1 MEVGSLVICQCAY
14 EKYQDAFDFP
24 VNIPTPG
31 KIYTI
36 RQVITLGAFKGV
48 LLEEVHNRK
57 VETIEFG
64 LMEIQF
70 EASCFDIVPE
80 ADLNE
85 LKELL

>member
-1 MEVGSLVICQCAY
+1 MEIGSLVICQCAY

-24 VNIPTPG
+24 VNIPAPG
-31 KIYTI
+31 KIYTV
-36 RQVITLGAFKGV
+36 RQIITLGAFKGV

-70 EASCFDIVPE
+70 DSTCFDVLPE
-80 ADLNE
+80 ADLKE